1 MLTYTASHSHTHS
14 LTLVLSHTHALMC
27 PHTCLFMPSNT
38 HQTYT
43 YTYAHTQTNTYVHTY
58 SLFCTQMLI
67 DILLFIH
74 ENTYTHTPLS
84 LILPHSCTHVCPQWL
99 KNQHKNKRTIEGHGG
114 GGRQKGKEV
123 RTYKQQA
130 KAMLPERNC
139 SGIKGTRERTRAEG
153 SLAKPCT
160 SHGGRSGRSCS
171 PSSYEVDGLL
181 LTCCVHGA
189 NHFAPLPQYPVMVC
203 EPMASISWAQTL
215 LAWLP

>member
-74 ENTYTHTPLS
+74 ENTYTHIPLS

-114 GGRQKGKEV
+114 GATERQRSENIQTAGQG
-123 RTYKQQA
+123 YA
-130 KAMLPERNC
+130 
-139 SGIKGTRERTRAEG
+139 TRAKLQWNQRNQGEDTG
-153 SLAKPCT
+153 
-160 SHGGRSGRSCS
+160 
-171 PSSYEVDGLL
+171 
-181 LTCCVHGA
+181 
-189 NHFAPLPQYPVMVC
+189 
-203 EPMASISWAQTL
+203 
-215 LAWLP
+215 